1 MDALIENDTRDTH
14 FQLSSKASKALL
26 EYIYP
31 DVLLFPTAERNLLVG
46 GPAEQKHVWQLT
58 MDGILQYCRKVGLYG
73 KPTNIKGRTEDMWFG
88 NCPALGPQDSTELEV
103 PLANFFNT
111 ELESIQTTCDTME
124 PMYVRPLLVSTNP
137 DQPTLQGNGTANRRL
152 HL

>member
-14 FQLSSKASKALL
+14 FQLSGKASKALL
-26 EYIYP
+26 EYIYL
-31 DVLLFPTAERNLLVG
+31 DVLLFPTAERNLSVG
-46 GPAEQKHVWQLT
+46 GPVEQKHVWKLT
-58 MDGILQYCRKVGLYG
+58 MDGILQYCRNVGLYG
-73 KPTNIKGRTEDMWFG
+73 KPTNIKGCTEDMWFG
-88 NCPALGPQDSTELEV
+88 NCPALGLEDSTEREV

-111 ELESIQTTCDTME
+111 VLESIQTTCDTME

-137 DQPTLQGNGTANRRL
+137 DQPTLQGNGMANCRL